1 MPITIIHHASD
12 PELRPARYEFA
23 TPIEA
28 AISLLRECTPNEL
41 QQVELFCL
49 RQVERDVSDRDRRHG
64 AATLVRREV
73 INLDLDDEAIDLG
86 GECGGA

>member
-1 MPITIIHHASD
+1 MPITILHHASD
-12 PELRPARYEFA
+12 LELRPARYEFA

-41 QQVELFCL
+41 QQLELFGL
-49 RQVERDVSDRDRRHG
+49 RQVKRDVSDRDRRHG
-64 AATLVRREV
+64 VATMASREV